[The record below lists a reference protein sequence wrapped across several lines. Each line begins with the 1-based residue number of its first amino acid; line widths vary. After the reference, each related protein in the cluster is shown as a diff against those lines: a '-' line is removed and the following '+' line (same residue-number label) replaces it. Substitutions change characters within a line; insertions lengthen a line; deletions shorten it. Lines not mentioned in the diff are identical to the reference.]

1 VSLRK
6 EVKELL
12 REAERQGWRVERR
25 SRHYMLFAPDGK
37 GKVTI
42 ASTPSTPRAITHS
55 VARMRRYGF
64 VWKGR

>member
-1 VSLRK
+1 
-6 EVKELL
+6 
-12 REAERQGWRVERR
+12 VERR

-42 ASTPSTPRAITHS
+42 ASPPSTPRTITHS

-64 VWKGR
+64 VSKGR

>member
-6 EVKELL
+6 EIKELL

-37 GKVTI
+37 GMVTI
-42 ASTPSTPRAITHS
+42 ASTPSSPRAILT
-55 VARMRRYGF
+55 AWRG
-64 VWKGR
+64 